1 MLKVGDIVF
10 VRRADKSAI
19 HEFYG
24 KIIRISNIIIVE
36 EYRYWHRLCYP
47 SEVKE
52 LIILCAGIF

>member
-10 VRRADKSAI
+10 VRKSAI